1 MKLMINDIIDGKL
14 SLQKIKRLTKED
26 QVIILSQLYNLYDSS
41 KNKADK
47 LKYCLIIFNLKEIF
61 LNKDYRSI
69 KNSVLYKFIKEDKK

>member
-1 MKLMINDIIDGKL
+1 MKLMINDIIDGKF

-61 LNKDYRSI
+61 LNKDYKSI